1 VASANVE
8 MLQSAAE
15 AYSRGDVEP
24 FVALL
29 DEDVDWRGVTRGHL
43 WWKRTPR

>member
-1 VASANVE
+1 
-8 MLQSAAE
+8 MLQQSAV
-15 AYSRGDVEP
+15 AYNRGDVGP

-29 DEDVDWRGVTRGHL
+29 DDDVDWRGVTRGHL